1 MIYAYPDW
9 AETDKAISCTWLV
22 LCSVFQL
29 QQTVMKARYAWRV
42 ADLVYEKEEW
52 KFVLTECGALCVAEG
67 GTAVKLVWFA
77 DS

>member
-1 MIYAYPDW
+1 
-9 AETDKAISCTWLV
+9 
-22 LCSVFQL
+22 
-29 QQTVMKARYAWRV
+29 MKARYAWRV

-52 KFVLTECGALCVAEG
+52 KFVLTECGALCVVEG